1 VEHIVQ
7 HLADCISNIGISNRR
22 SVVASRLVAISAV
35 LLVLLLLF
43 EPYISAQ
50 SMFGTLTGIVTDPS
64 GAVVAGAAVTI
75 KPTNS
80 TEVRKSVTND
90 DGYFSVPTLPAG
102 TYEVFVEMKGF
113 DTWHAT
119 AVSLSGSDSRVIK
132 VVLRVGSAAQTVTV
146 EASATEL
153 ATTDSGEKSALIS
166 SEDLQNLSLVGRN
179 ATEYLK
185 ILPGAALSAN
195 GLLNK
200 PAFSG
205 QVVGI
210 NGFCAGNGCN
220 AGGLSAV
227 TINGQSANITQDGQ
241 NTFDPGAF
249 GAATPVNPNPD
260 MISEVKVL
268 TSNFSAD
275 NAKGPVVVNTNTK
288 SGGSTFHGEGYFFA
302 RNHVMDANDH
312 LNNQFN
318 LPKPND
324 SYYYPGGNIGGPLF
338 IPGTGFNKSHQ
349 KLFFFEAFEYYDQ
362 HLDGGIDRA
371 VVPTAANLNGDFSAY
386 NGNANTGGHSVL
398 QTPISAPTAG
408 TWPGFDVR
416 SAAGCTITG
425 GVMTSACIDPNALA
439 YLKDTLP
446 LPNAN
451 PLTNDGFN
459 YVEQFLAP
467 QTSWQNVVRGD
478 YNVSDNTKFYV
489 TWSRQRETANMP
501 TGLWQGACD
510 WCVPTPSPTIG
521 SNGSDAATATFVH
534 VFSPTMTMEARF
546 GYTNINF
553 PSAPSNISSYLKKDV
568 GYNLTGIFNQTNI
581 PATVTWGDSAPN
593 FGDIGHDYHPT
604 MIAQKGIPS
613 TSADLTKVMGT
624 HTAKFGFF
632 YEHVYNKQDNWGE
645 YMGVFTYASWAGSPT
660 GNEYADMLMGI
671 GQQSYYE
678 QALPPPSDI
687 SQNIAAWY
695 AQDTWKL
702 TRRITVNYGLRFEHY
717 AKPYTPNLGMA
728 VFNPVAYNPNAADVT
743 NTGVSWN
750 ANNPLVPLSG
760 SSSRFLFFSPRFG
773 AAIDVFGTGKTV
785 VRGGWGKYRAYD
797 SVQSNNYVG
806 PAQTALGSVS
816 WTCGTNDPLCYTWE
830 GIDQHAF
837 TPVLGHPVLNGTSFS
852 ASDPYNDEQPLT
864 TSYSLTIDQQLPARF
879 LFEASYVGNYTQFLQ
894 GNPNMNAVPLG
905 AMNAPGATCPGGAP
919 VGSAP
924 SPACEQ
930 AFRPYSLYQGISY
943 SITAGG
949 AEYDAFQ
956 ASLIRNVGWLSLQA
970 NYTFSKAL
978 GQAAEGNNGGLT
990 AALPNYGTHWLW
1002 GVLPFD
1008 RAQVFSAAYVFT
1020 LPNAHGDNAF
1030 LRGLGSGWQI
1040 SGITQIE
1047 SGAQLTAQGGVN
1059 TNFALTAPAN
1069 VSSISLYGTPDIPLY
1084 PVLTC
1089 NPRSGLQ
1096 KNQYAN
1102 PNCFGMPGVGQLG
1115 NGGMPYLP
1123 GPMYW
1128 NSDLAVTKN
1137 FRIKERQNLMLRF
1150 SAFNF
1155 MNHGLSSFTSNDSN
1169 LKLTY
1174 TSPTGITTNASS
1186 FGVADYHTGNRVLEL
1201 GVKYQF

>member
-1 VEHIVQ
+1 
-7 HLADCISNIGISNRR
+7 
-22 SVVASRLVAISAV
+22 
-35 LLVLLLLF
+35 
-43 EPYISAQ
+43 
-50 SMFGTLTGIVTDPS
+50 MFATLSGTVTDPS
-64 GAVVAGAAVTI
+64 GAVIDGAKVTV
-75 KPTNS
+75 KPMNS
-80 TEVRKSVTND
+80 SELRKSVTNQ
-90 DGYFSVPTLPAG
+90 DGFFSVSTLPVG
-102 TYEVFVEMKGF
+102 VYEVLVEMKGF
-113 DTWHAT
+113 QAWRGTDISLNGADTRA
-119 AVSLSGSDSRVIK
+119 LKI
-132 VVLRVGSAAQTVTV
+132 VLKVGSAAETVTV
-146 EASATEL
+146 EATTTEL

-166 SEDLQNLSLVGRN
+166 SKDLEDLSLVGRN

-185 ILPGAALSAN
+185 ILPGASLSAN

-220 AGGLSAV
+220 AGGLSNV
-227 TINGQSANITQDGQ
+227 LVNGQSANITQDGQ

-260 MISEVKVL
+260 MISEVKVMS
-268 TSNFSAD
+268 SNFSAE

-288 SGGSTFHGEGYFFA
+288 SGGSAFHGEGYFFA
-302 RNHVMDANDH
+302 RNHALNANDH
-312 LNNQFN
+312 LSNQFQ
-318 LPKPND
+318 LPKPNE
-324 SYYYPGGNIGGPLF
+324 SYYYPGGNIGGPLY

-349 KLFFFEAFEYYDQ
+349 KLFFFEGFEYYDQ
-362 HLDGGIDRA
+362 HLFGGVDRA
-371 VVPTAANLNGDFSAY
+371 YVPTAANLAGDFSAY
-386 NGNANTGGHSVL
+386 NGNANNGGHSVL
-398 QTPISAPTAG
+398 QSPISAPAAG
-408 TWPGFDVR
+408 KWAGFDTR
-416 SAAGCTITG
+416 AAAGCTIAS
-425 GVMTSACIDPNALA
+425 GVMSQACIDSNALA

-446 LPNAN
+446 LPNADPN
-451 PLTNDGFN
+451 TNNGFN
-459 YVEQFLAP
+459 YVQQFLAP

-478 YNVSDNTKFYV
+478 WNVSDNTKFYV

-501 TGLWQGACD
+501 TGLWVGAGD
-510 WCVPTPSPTIG
+510 WAVPTPSATIG
-521 SNGSDAATATFVH
+521 ANGSDATTATFVH
-534 VFSPTMTMEARF
+534 VFSPTMTLEARF

-553 PSAPSNISSYLKKDV
+553 PSSPADLNKYLRSKV
-568 GYNLTGIFNQTNI
+568 GYNLTGVFGSTNI

-593 FGDIGHDYHPT
+593 FGDVGHDYHPS

-624 HTAKFGFF
+624 HTTKFGFF
-632 YEHVYNKQDNWGE
+632 YEHVYNKQDNWGQF
-645 YMGVFTYASWAGSPT
+645 MGVYQYASWAGSPT

-671 GQQSYYE
+671 GQGGYFE
-678 QALPPPSDI
+678 QYLPPPSDI

-702 TRRITVNYGLRFEHY
+702 NRRITLNYGLRFEHY

-728 VFNPVAYNPNAADVT
+728 VFNPVAYNPGAADNT

-750 ANNPLVPLSG
+750 ANNPLDPLSG
-760 SSSRFLFFSPRFG
+760 SPSRFLFFSPRLG

-785 VRGGWGKYRAYD
+785 VRGGWGRYRAYD

-816 WTCGTNDPLCYTWE
+816 FSCGSNDPLCPTWE
-830 GIDQHAF
+830 AIDQHAF
-837 TPVLGHPVLNGTSFS
+837 TPVLGHPVLNGTSF
-852 ASDPYNDEQPLT
+852 AAADPNNDEQPLT
-864 TSYSLTIDQQLPARF
+864 TSYSFTIDQQLPAKF
-879 LFEASYVGNYTQFLQ
+879 LLEASYVGNYTQFLQ
-894 GNPNMNAVPLG
+894 GNPNFNSVPFG
-905 AMNAPGATCPGGAP
+905 ALNAPGATCPGGAP
-919 VGSAP
+919 VGTAP
-924 SPACEQ
+924 SPACQQ
-930 AFRPYSLYQGISY
+930 AFRPYSLYQGIGY
-943 SITAGG
+943 SVTAGG
-949 AEYDAFQ
+949 AQYDAFQ

-978 GQAAEGNNGGLT
+978 GIAAQGNNGGLSG
-990 AALPNYGTHWLW
+990 ALPNYGTHWLW
-1002 GVLPFD
+1002 GILPFD
-1008 RAQVFSAAYVFT
+1008 RAHVFSASYVFT
-1020 LPNAHGDNAF
+1020 LPNVHANSAF
-1030 LRGLGSGWQI
+1030 LRGLGSGWQV

-1059 TNFALTAPAN
+1059 TNFALTTPSG
-1069 VSSISLYGTPDIPLY
+1069 VSNISLYGTPDITVY

-1102 PNCFGMPGVGQLG
+1102 PNCFAMPTTGQLG

-1123 GPMYW
+1123 GPMFW

-1137 FRIKERQNLMLRF
+1137 FKIKERQNLQFRF

-1155 MNHGLSSFTSNDSN
+1155 MNHGLLSFNSNDSN

-1174 TSPTGITTNASS
+1174 SSPTGVTTNASS